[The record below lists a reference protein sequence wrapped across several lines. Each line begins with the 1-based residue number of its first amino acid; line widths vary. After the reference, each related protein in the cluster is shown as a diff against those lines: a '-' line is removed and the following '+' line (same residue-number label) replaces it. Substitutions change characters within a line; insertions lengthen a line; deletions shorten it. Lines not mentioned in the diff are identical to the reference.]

1 MEVRSWP
8 TFFFKNPSG
17 TNINGSTKKW
27 HIFRKNEVWEN
38 FSMSAKVFEVGVW
51 KQLQKCQCG
60 IFSSTWR
67 VNSLIF
73 GKNEVAQL
81 LFQNFT
87 NFLLSYV
94 YSRITVILREKRD
107 LGQIEVVVEVSVVTI
122 AKKLHIGPK
131 KNAYLEKWLKVSSFG
146 G

>member
-51 KQLQKCQCG
+51 KQLQKFQCG
-60 IFSSTWR
+60 IFSTTWR

-73 GKNEVAQL
+73 GENEVAHL
-81 LFQNFT
+81 FFQNFT
-87 NFLLSYV
+87 IFLLSYV

-131 KNAYLEKWLKVSSFG
+131 KNAYLEKW
-146 G
+146 